1 MCWSVVESI
10 LFRAQTAK
18 GGIMAHTIHDIGVAS
33 QIGNYSDAVEAVPGR
48 MLFLSGTPGLAP
60 DGKLSNS
67 FEEQA
72 EMAWKNVFALLQKAN
87 MGPEHLVKISQYLL
101 RAEDIRSY
109 GPIRSKWIGD
119 HRPAS
124 MLLIVPGLVWPNLLI
139 EVEAYALAPT
149 R

>member
-1 MCWSVVESI
+1 
-10 LFRAQTAK
+10 
-18 GGIMAHTIHDIGVAS
+18 
-33 QIGNYSDAVEAVPGR
+33 

-60 DGKLSNS
+60 NGELSNS

-72 EMAWKNVFALLQKAN
+72 DMAWKNVFAILQKAD
-87 MGPEHLVKISQYLL
+87 MGPEHLVKVSQYLL
-101 RAEDIRSY
+101 RAEDIPAY
-109 GPIRSKWIGD
+109 GKIRSKWLGD

-139 EVEAYALAPT
+139 EVEAYAVAPA